1 MKIHNRNIILSA
13 VIHFSSK
20 SERLSPNDS
29 EHCSNL
35 LEIAQESIKK
45 SAHTVDESKPE
56 VVS

>member
-29 EHCSNL
+29 EHCAKL
-35 LEIAQESIKK
+35 LEIALESIKK